1 MGCCLS
7 VCGLGQLAC
16 CAGSA
21 ACSMFSCCSVFT
33 APRVMYSVMLF
44 LVTIAGWIMG
54 LPNVSNWLKNWVPW
68 CWHEP
73 KLERTFIEKVQAE
86 WPDSFNPFAVSTT
99 PIPRDVASHNGTQTV
114 CDEFTGYLAVYRLM
128 FATTVFFI
136 VFGMIMIKVKRSSD
150 PRVNLHKGLW
160 PIKYLILIGG
170 IVGAFF
176 IPPSTGFIETWKY
189 FGLIGSFIFLLI
201 QFFLIIMFA
210 DDWANEWVGR
220 MEEEDSNS
228 YYYSLI
234 CCTLLNFAL
243 SLTGFVLLFVYYTGA
258 DCGLHKF
265 FISANL
271 IVSVVLSVIS
281 ILPKIQEHQPRSG
294 LLQASVV
301 SLYLTYL
308 TWSALNNSP
317 ITTCKP
323 QLWGGKDTSLDTQ
336 SFVSLIICFACVLY
350 SSIRLSSRS
359 QFEKIAGV
367 SSLTGGNDDGSVSS
381 NTHLTGGD
389 NEEEE
394 QDRSNWSYFYFIF
407 ALGTLYLMMT
417 LTNWYSPTE
426 SYTHFGESTS
436 SLWIKMSSSWICA
449 ALYLW
454 TLLAPILLGEWRDFS

>member
-1 MGCCLS
+1 MGACLS

-21 ACSMFSCCSVFT
+21 ACSLFSCCSVFT
-33 APRVMYSVMLF
+33 APRVMYSIMLF

-54 LPNVSNWLKNWVPW
+54 LNNVSLWLAKWVPW
-68 CWHEP
+68 CWGNHNP
-73 KLERTFIEKVQAE
+73 IVKTPTTLLESTMDK
-86 WPDSFNPFAVSTT
+86 FNPFSGPSTT
-99 PIPRDVASHNGTQTV
+99 VAPLMAAAGNGTATV
-114 CDEFTGYLAVYRLM
+114 CDQLTGYTAVYRLM
-128 FATTVFFI
+128 FATTMFFV
-136 VFGMIMIKVKRSSD
+136 VFGLVMVKVKRSSD
-150 PRVNLHKGLW
+150 PRVSLHKGLW
-160 PIKYLILIGG
+160 AIKYIILIGG

-176 IPPSTGFIETWKY
+176 IPPSDGFTETWKY
-189 FGLIGSFIFLLI
+189 FGLIGAFLFLII

-210 DDWANEWVGR
+210 DDWANDWVGR

-234 CCTLLNFAL
+234 CCTMLNFAL
-243 SLTGFVLLFVYYTGA
+243 ALTGFILLFVYYTGA

-265 FISANL
+265 FISSNL
-271 IVSVVLSVIS
+271 LVCVGLSVIS

-317 ITTCKP
+317 YSECKP
-323 QLWGGKDTSLDTQ
+323 KLWNTDKGTSLDTQ
-336 SFVSLIICFACVLY
+336 SFISLIICFACVLY

-359 QFEKIAGV
+359 QFEKITGV
-367 SSLTGGNDDGSVSS
+367 STLGGNDDGSVSS

-389 NEEEE
+389 DQEDE
-394 QDRSNWSYFYFIF
+394 DRSNWSYFYFIF

-417 LTNWYSPTE
+417 LTNWYSPSQ
-426 SYTHFGESTS
+426 SYEHFGESTS
-436 SLWIKMSSSWICA
+436 SLWIKMSSSWLCA
-449 ALYLW
+449 FLYLW
-454 TLLAPILLGEWRDFS
+454 TLLAPIVLGEWRDFS